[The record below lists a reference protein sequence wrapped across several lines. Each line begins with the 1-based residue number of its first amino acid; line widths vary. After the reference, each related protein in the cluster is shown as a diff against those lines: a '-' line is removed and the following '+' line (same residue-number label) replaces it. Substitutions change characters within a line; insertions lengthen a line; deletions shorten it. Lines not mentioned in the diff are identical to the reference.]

1 MSKSMA
7 SAFETADAN
16 GDGIVDRNEWNVVQN
31 SMGRGGGSS
40 FTSSSYSS
48 KLSSA
53 SSGSSSGGSSSG
65 ATYGGSS
72 GGGSSGGS
80 SSGGSSYSS
89 STTYTP
95 YKSSSSPV
103 SVTSSVSHSEMHVVK
118 KTREQEQYELHGLN
132 GRLEACIM
140 RQREKD
146 ENEAEL
152 RREIDNLRRYFER
165 EIETLTAS
173 HESAITVVRQKRDQ
187 FAEEN
192 KVLKANFERSEGMVF
207 SLRQEN
213 DDLKLQLKDMQK
225 QLEMF
230 QTQVSEMKMEM
241 DRLKITIQQLRD
253 QLSQAEQARDAA
265 LGEVQSIHMKA
276 EMEAREMGGSPQ
288 QVLGAKL
295 ESLTAELGG
304 LQNQLRDANRAL
316 RAEREANAIGLEER
330 AKDIRAELNGKML
343 EILRERDMSLNDK
356 VTELRIKMEQEY
368 TIRFQEKSDELQ
380 RAMERLAE
388 HAQLAAEAEAK
399 LHMIENDPERMVAQ
413 DQSARIHDQQKELS
427 DKEKEFRLTMKQ
439 LTQKHSRAFQELVA
453 ERDSLKARNEQLEAM
468 LDQKEDSDANVH
480 NLTDDLKFWKDEC
493 TKMQAQ
499 LHTQKELHKT
509 IAEQEA
515 LLKGQESLVNTLR
528 AQLAQCNADM
538 AKKDEDYESLLGL
551 KVALDMEI
559 KSYRWLLENEETR
572 LGLDSEGS
580 KKRKTVESFS
590 SSSSSSVAAFSSG
603 SSSSGGGAGYGSSSS
618 GGGYGSSSSGG
629 GAGYTS
635 RTVSYSPG
643 GTSSF
648 SSSSSSSSSGSGS
661 GSGASFNSGG
671 GMSSDFSST
680 TLSFD
685 AVDTD
690 KSGGITKEEWQKM
703 MAAKRAPY

>member
-72 GGGSSGGS
+72 GGGSSGGGSSGS

-304 LQNQLRDANRAL
+304 LQNQLREANRAL

-572 LGLDSEGS
+572 LGLDSESS
-580 KKRKTVESFS
+580 KKRKTVESSFS
-590 SSSSSSVAAFSSG
+590 SSSSSSVAAYSS
-603 SSSSGGGAGYGSSSS
+603 
-618 GGGYGSSSSGG
+618 GSSSSGG

>member
-1 MSKSMA
+1 
-7 SAFETADAN
+7 
-16 GDGIVDRNEWNVVQN
+16 
-31 SMGRGGGSS
+31 
-40 FTSSSYSS
+40 
-48 KLSSA
+48 
-53 SSGSSSGGSSSG
+53 
-65 ATYGGSS
+65 
-72 GGGSSGGS
+72 
-80 SSGGSSYSS
+80 
-89 STTYTP
+89 
-95 YKSSSSPV
+95 
-103 SVTSSVSHSEMHVVK
+103 MHVVK

-192 KVLKANFERSEGMVF
+192 KVLKANFERSESMVF
-207 SLRQEN
+207 TLRQEN

-230 QTQVSEMKMEM
+230 QTQVSEMKMEI
-241 DRLKITIQQLRD
+241 DRLKNTIQQLRD
-253 QLSQAEQARDAA
+253 QLGQAEQARDAA
-265 LGEVQSIHMKA
+265 LGEVKSIHMKA

-288 QVLGAKL
+288 QVLGAKV

-304 LQNQLRDANRAL
+304 LQNDLREANRAL

-368 TIRFQEKSDELQ
+368 TVRFQEKSDELQ

-413 DQSARIHDQQKELS
+413 DQSARIHDQQKELA
-427 DKEKEFRLTMKQ
+427 DKEKDFRLTIKQ
-439 LTQKHSRAFQELVA
+439 LNQKHSRAFQELVA

-528 AQLAQCNADM
+528 SQLAQCNAEM

-572 LGLDSEGS
+572 LGLDSES
-580 KKRKTVESFS
+580 TKKRKTVESSFS
-590 SSSSSSVAAFSSG
+590 SSGVSSFSSGSGSSSGSFSSG
-603 SSSSGGGAGYGSSSS
+603 SSST
-618 GGGYGSSSSGG
+618 SGG
-629 GAGYTS
+629 GAGYTT
-635 RTVSYSPG
+635 RTVTYSPG

-648 SSSSSSSSSGSGS
+648 ASSSSSSGSGS
-661 GSGASFNSGG
+661 GASSVSLNSGG

-703 MAAKRAPY
+703 MAAKRAPF

>member
-1 MSKSMA
+1 MSKSMS

-16 GDGIVDRNEWNVVQN
+16 GDGIIDRNEWNVVQN

-53 SSGSSSGGSSSG
+53 TGGSSSGGSSSG
-65 ATYGGSS
+65 YGGSS
-72 GGGSSGGS
+72 GGGSSGVS

-103 SVTSSVSHSEMHVVK
+103 SVTSSVSHTEMHVVK

-253 QLSQAEQARDAA
+253 QLAQAEQARDAA

-288 QVLGAKL
+288 QVLGAKV

-304 LQNQLRDANRAL
+304 LQNSLREANRAL

-330 AKDIRAELNGKML
+330 AKEIRAELNGKML

-413 DQSARIHDQQKELS
+413 DQSSRIHDQQKELS
-427 DKEKEFRLTMKQ
+427 DKEKEFRLTIKQ

-572 LGLDSEGS
+572 LGLDSESS
-580 KKRKTVESFS
+580 KKRKTVESSSFS
-590 SSSSSSVAAFSSG
+590 SSSSSSVAAYSSG
-603 SSSSGGGAGYGSSSS
+603 SSSSS
-618 GGGYGSSSSGG
+618 GGGGGGG

-648 SSSSSSSSSGSGS
+648 SSSSSSSSGSGS

>member
-1 MSKSMA
+1 
-7 SAFETADAN
+7 
-16 GDGIVDRNEWNVVQN
+16 
-31 SMGRGGGSS
+31 
-40 FTSSSYSS
+40 
-48 KLSSA
+48 
-53 SSGSSSGGSSSG
+53 
-65 ATYGGSS
+65 
-72 GGGSSGGS
+72 
-80 SSGGSSYSS
+80 
-89 STTYTP
+89 
-95 YKSSSSPV
+95 
-103 SVTSSVSHSEMHVVK
+103 MHAVK

-192 KVLKANFERSEGMVF
+192 KVLKANFERSEGMMF

-213 DDLKLQLKDMQK
+213 DDLKLQMKDMQK

-230 QTQVSEMKMEM
+230 QTQVSEMTMEI

-253 QLSQAEQARDAA
+253 QLGQAEQARDAA
-265 LGEVQSIHMKA
+265 LGEVQSIHMKT
-276 EMEAREMGGSPQ
+276 EMEAREMGGSPA
-288 QVLGAKL
+288 QVLGAKV

-304 LQNQLRDANRAL
+304 LQNALRDANRAL

-330 AKDIRAELNGKML
+330 AKEIRAELNEKML
-343 EILRERDMSLNDK
+343 QILRERDMSLNDK

-399 LHMIENDPERMVAQ
+399 LHMIENDPERMIAQ
-413 DQSARIHDQQKELS
+413 DQGARIHDQQKEMS
-427 DKEKEFRLTMKQ
+427 DNAKAFRLEIKQ
-439 LTQKHSRAFQELVA
+439 LTQKHNRAFQELIA

-528 AQLAQCNADM
+528 AQLAQCNAEM

-572 LGLDSEGS
+572 LGLDSES
-580 KKRKTVESFS
+580 TKKRKTVESSFTVSSGGSGSASYSSNS
-590 SSSSSSVAAFSSG
+590 SSSAAYSSG
-603 SSSSGGGAGYGSSSS
+603 SSSGGNGAQYK
-618 GGGYGSSSSGG
+618 
-629 GAGYTS
+629 S
-635 RTVSYSPG
+635 RTVTYSPG

-648 SSSSSSSSSGSGS
+648 SSSGSSSLGSSSS

-703 MAAKRAPY
+703 MAAKRATY